1 MLTYKIDSNLLITY
15 YEDDKAFP
23 DSYPWGE
30 YEGAKNYAEAVCD
43 LYNDPV
49 KNPDNVKYPEQIL
62 TSEQK
67 ARKAGLILP
76 N

>member
-1 MLTYKIDSNLLITY
+1 MLTFKVDNNALVTY
-15 YEDDKAFP
+15 YQDGRAFP
-23 DSYPWGE
+23 DEWAYTDRV
-30 YEGAKNYAEAVCD
+30 GAELHAQAICD

-49 KNPDNVKYPEQIL
+49 KNPDGVKYPEQIL
-62 TSEQK
+62 TPEQK